1 MTRCVGTKTRLAF
14 VLAGLLILTASLS
27 AQVAA
32 SPRHLPVQG
41 YDRTHEITL
50 NGTIHSVITHSE
62 PGSPV
67 GLHLLVAGKNGT
79 TDAHLGPYLSEQT
92 REALR
97 AGTPVQI
104 IGSMETVHGKSY
116 LLARQVI
123 FSGRLV
129 TVRSMNGFLM
139 AGEAPAASKAEKMA
153 QAEGNGGAR

>member
-1 MTRCVGTKTRLAF
+1 MTRCVCTKTRLAL
-14 VLAGLLILTASLS
+14 VLAGLLTLTASLS

-32 SPRHLPVQG
+32 SPRQLPARG

-50 NGTIHSVITHSE
+50 NGIIHSVITKSA

-67 GLHLLVAGKNGT
+67 GLHLLVTGENGM
-79 TDAHLGPYLSEQT
+79 TDAHVGPYLNQQT
-92 REALR
+92 RHALH
-97 AGTPVQI
+97 AGIPVQI

-116 LLARQVI
+116 LLARQLI

-139 AGEAPAASKAEKMA
+139 ASEAPAANKAEKMA